1 MNLFNTNTDLFN
13 IKFNNTRRRRAINT
27 NNNENAPSPFIVG
40 LIIGFFVLM
49 FILIILFSIFL

>member
-13 IKFNNTRRRRAINT
+13 IEFNNTRRRRAINT
-27 NNNENAPSPFIVG
+27 NNNKNAPSPFIVG

-49 FILIILFSIFL
+49 FILIMLFSIFL

>member
-13 IKFNNTRRRRAINT
+13 IEFNNSRRRRAINT
-27 NNNENAPSPFIVG
+27 DNNENPLSPFIVG
-40 LIIGFFVLM
+40 LIIGFFVVM